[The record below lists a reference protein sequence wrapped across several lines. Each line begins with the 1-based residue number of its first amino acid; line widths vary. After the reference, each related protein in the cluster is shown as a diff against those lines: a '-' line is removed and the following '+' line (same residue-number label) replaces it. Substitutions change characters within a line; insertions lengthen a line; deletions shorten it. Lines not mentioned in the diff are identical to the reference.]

1 MPEEALCKQA
11 NKHPYVWSSKLAL
24 LVALRVGTASF
35 QNRTESGTGSG
46 RDPPRKTTQKR
57 AKYPDKQGSVTATFP
72 ALLLWEKPRCPERTD
87 RYNLTLRLPLL
98 NKSEIITINW
108 AVHSLPPHSLALHL
122 LKALLYQEARGN
134 SSLFGVKIC
143 SFVWS
148 NFMI

>member
-1 MPEEALCKQA
+1 MLMFDLASWHCLWHCALAQQVFKMEQ
-11 NKHPYVWSSKLAL
+11 K
-24 LVALRVGTASF
+24 
-35 QNRTESGTGSG
+35 SGTGSG

-122 LKALLYQEARGN
+122 LKALLYQEARGS

-143 SFVWS
+143 SFV
-148 NFMI
+148 